1 MKDGYQS
8 SKGML
13 QIANII
19 TIKLSLSTKVTIYK
33 IFFLI
38 FSNISFFSSK
48 LQFQKIRKMTFL
60 SDKNLYIHI

>member
-19 TIKLSLSTKVTIYK
+19 TIKLSLSTNVTIYK

-38 FSNISFFSSK
+38 FSNISFFQQTSIPEN
-48 LQFQKIRKMTFL
+48 QEDDIL
-60 SDKNLYIHI
+60 SDINLYIHI

>member
-19 TIKLSLSTKVTIYK
+19 TIKLSLSTNVTIYK
-33 IFFLI
+33 IFFSDI
-38 FSNISFFSSK
+38 FNISFFPANFNS
-48 LQFQKIRKMTFL
+48 RKSEDDIL
-60 SDKNLYIHI
+60 EDINLYIHI